1 MNVSRDAKSNGV
13 LGKSVHKMYIKA
25 TDRGIL
31 LQVRGVL
38 RLIQQNTGP
47 EYQYANYLVAGGHP
61 ICSYSYSYWQ
71 LDTIQLKADQYIN
84 S

>member
-47 EYQYANYLVAGGHP
+47 EYQYANLVAGGHP
-61 ICSYSYSYWQ
+61 ICSYSYSY
-71 LDTIQLKADQYIN
+71 
-84 S
+84 